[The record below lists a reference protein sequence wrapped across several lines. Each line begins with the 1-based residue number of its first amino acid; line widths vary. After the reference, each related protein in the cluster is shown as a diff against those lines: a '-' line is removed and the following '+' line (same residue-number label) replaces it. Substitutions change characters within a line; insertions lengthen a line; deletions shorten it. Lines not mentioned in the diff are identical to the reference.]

1 MSVGSSSAR
10 GSGVTSAETVID
22 ALLRASRLLIGLSA
36 RSIAAVDDSITL
48 PQFRLLVVLSTRGP
62 LNLAALAEHLD
73 VKSPTATRMIDRLI
87 AGGLVKRET
96 NPISRREVV
105 IDLTGTG
112 ASVVTRVTQLRRRE
126 IAAIVANMPAPH
138 RKWLV
143 DALDAFSQAGSEP
156 AVAGLDHQHVA
167 DWI

>member
-1 MSVGSSSAR
+1 MTVGPVSSR
-10 GSGVTSAETVID
+10 GSGVTSADTVTD
-22 ALLRASRLLIGLSA
+22 AVLRASRLLVGLSA

-62 LNLAALAEHLD
+62 LKLSALAEHLD
-73 VKSPTATRMIDRLI
+73 VKSSTATRMIDRLV
-87 AGGLVKRET
+87 AAGLVDREI

-112 ASVVTRVTQLRRRE
+112 ASAVTRVTQLRRRE
-126 IAAIVANMPAPH
+126 IANIVANMPGPH

-143 DALDAFSQAGSEP
+143 DALDAFSEAGGEP
-156 AVAGLDHQHVA
+156 SVDGLDVRGVA